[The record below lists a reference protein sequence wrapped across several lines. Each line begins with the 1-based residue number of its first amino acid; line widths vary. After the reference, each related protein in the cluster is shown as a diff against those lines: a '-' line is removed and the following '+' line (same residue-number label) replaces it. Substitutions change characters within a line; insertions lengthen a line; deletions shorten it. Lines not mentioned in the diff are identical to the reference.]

1 MSQKTLVITGSSRGI
16 GRACAILFAKNNY
29 NVIINYNKSKKLAED
44 LFNDLKEAG
53 YSVDIFKADISNR
66 FEANSLINYCIGKFG
81 KIDVLI
87 NNAGISQNKLFTDIT
102 DDDWNEMMGTNLNGI
117 FYTTQKALQYMLP
130 ECSGK
135 IINISSIWGMVGGS
149 FEVHYSTS
157 KAAIIGMTKALAKE
171 LGPSNI
177 QVNCIAPGVIQ
188 TDMLNGIDDEIIEG
202 LREETP
208 LMRIGTVDDIA
219 NCALFLASDKSD
231 FITGQVISPNGGFVI

>member
-1 MSQKTLVITGSSRGI
+1 MSKKTVVITGSSRGI

-29 NVIINYNKSKKLAED
+29 NVVINYNKSKELAEE

-66 FEANSLINYCIGKFG
+66 FEANSLINHCIGKFG

-102 DDDWNEMMGTNLNGI
+102 
-117 FYTTQKALQYMLP
+117 
-130 ECSGK
+130 
-135 IINISSIWGMVGGS
+135 
-149 FEVHYSTS
+149 TS

-188 TDMLNGIDDEIIEG
+188 TDMLNDIDEEIIEG